1 MKMDVS
7 NGKNENKSD
16 SYEFGTLI
24 ENRILYLTLHKK
36 LNNQINIF
44 TT

>member
-1 MKMDVS
+1 MKTDAF

-16 SYEFGTLI
+16 AYKFGTLI
-24 ENRILYLTLHKK
+24 EHLILYLTLHKK
-36 LNNQINIF
+36 VNNQINIF